1 MADATGDNG
10 IFIGSGGGQRQ
21 VLNLKRANRH
31 GLIAGATGT
40 GKTVTL
46 QGIVEGFSR
55 VGVPCFVADVKGDLA
70 GLAMAGS
77 PTGKMHDIFA
87 ARAAEIGDTD
97 WAYRDCP
104 VQFWDLFGAQGHPV
118 RTTVSEMGPLL
129 LARLMDLNEV
139 QEGVLT
145 IAFHVADKEGLLLL
159 DLDDLQAMLAE
170 CAGNAD
176 ELTVTYG
183 NVSKASVGT
192 IQRALLQLRTQGGEN
207 FFGEPALDLTD
218 LIRCDDAG
226 RGVVNILAAD
236 KLMASPKL
244 YSTFL
249 LWLLS
254 ELFET
259 LPEVGDP
266 EKPKLCFFFDEAH
279 LLFADAPKALQ
290 EKIEQVVRLIRSKGV
305 GVYFITQNP
314 IDIPDT
320 VAGQLNN
327 RIQHKLNA
335 FTPRDQAAVRA
346 AAETFRANPGVDVAT
361 VITELKIG
369 EALVSLLQPDGSPSP
384 VERTLIKPPASRV
397 GPLDTKERG
406 VMIATDAVADKYD
419 VLIDRES
426 AEEIL
431 GARTA
436 EMIAAA
442 EAAKARTS
450 EEKIAALKAKAEEKA
465 ELESLRIAARA
476 ERDAEELRI
485 RKEMAAI
492 KAQERAEAA
501 NAREA
506 AKPGLMDQVLTSA
519 TRSASSSVGRAVA
532 SEVTKAV
539 FGGGRA
545 RRSSGGGLAGQLVRG
560 ILGGLFRS

>member
-1 MADATGDNG
+1 MAEDG
-10 IFIGSGGGQRQ
+10 IYIGTAADGTRQ
-21 VLNLKRANRH
+21 AINLKRANRH

-46 QGIVEGFSR
+46 QGIVEGFSA
-55 VGVPCFVADVKGDLA
+55 VGVPCFVADVKGDLS

-77 PTGKMHDIFA
+77 ATAKMHEIFA
-87 ARAAEIGDTD
+87 ARAAEIGDTE
-97 WAYRDCP
+97 WAYKDCP
-104 VQFWDLFGAQGHPV
+104 TQFWDLFGEAGHPI

-145 IAFHVADKEGLLLL
+145 IAFHVADKDGLLLL
-159 DLDDLQAMLAE
+159 DLDDLQAMLVSCAE
-170 CAGNAD
+170 RAD
-176 ELTVTYG
+176 ELTIAYG
-183 NVSKASVGT
+183 NISKQSVGT
-192 IQRALLQLRTQGGEN
+192 IQRSLLQLRSQGGEH
-207 FFGEPALDLTD
+207 FFGEPALDMMD
-218 LIRCDDAG
+218 LIKLDDSG

-259 LPEVGDP
+259 LPEIGDP
-266 EKPKLCFFFDEAH
+266 DKPKLCFFFDEAH
-279 LLFADAPKALQ
+279 LLFNDAPKALL

-305 GVYFITQNP
+305 GIYFITQNP

-327 RIQHKLNA
+327 RVQHKLNA

-369 EALVSLLQPDGSPSP
+369 EALVSTLSADGSPTP
-384 VERTLIKPPASRV
+384 VERTLVKPPASRV
-397 GPLDTKERG
+397 GPITPEERK
-406 VMIATDAVADKYD
+406 VMITTDAIGDKYD

-426 AEEIL
+426 AEELL
-431 GARTA
+431 GAKAGEAAAAAAASKA
-436 EMIAAA
+436 EGDAAKAAA
-442 EAAKARTS
+442 EQAKLDAQTAKAN
-450 EEKIAALKAKAEEKA
+450 AQANA
-465 ELESLRIAARA
+465 IAAR
-476 ERDAEELRI
+476 
-485 RKEMAAI
+485 
-492 KAQERAEAA
+492 EAA
-501 NAREA
+501 RQQAVADKAAAAAAREA
-506 AKPGLMDQVLTSA
+506 AKPSIADKMMQSA
-519 TRSASSSVGRAVA
+519 ARSVASSVGRQVA
-532 SEVTKAV
+532 GNLGSQLL
-539 FGGGRA
+539 R
-545 RRSSGGGLAGQLVRG
+545 GL
-560 ILGGLFRS
+560 LGGLFKGR